1 MIDYNYIKAEVIR
14 NGYTVTSLANK
25 IDINVNTLSRWINGN
40 NLNQIEKFLM
50 VLVLLHIDI
59 NKILSVK

>member
-59 NKILSVK
+59 NKILSDK